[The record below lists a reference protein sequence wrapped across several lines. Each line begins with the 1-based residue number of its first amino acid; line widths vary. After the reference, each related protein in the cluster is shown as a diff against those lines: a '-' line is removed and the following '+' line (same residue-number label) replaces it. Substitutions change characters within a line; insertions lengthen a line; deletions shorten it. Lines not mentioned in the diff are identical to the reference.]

1 MSQQI
6 ETAFV
11 KQYASTL
18 SHLVQQK
25 GSRLRATVRVEPL
38 VGREGFFDQ
47 IGATEAQ
54 KRTTRH
60 GQSPVVST
68 PHGRRRVAGEDF
80 EWGDLIDN
88 QDRVRMLIDP
98 ASSYLQSAM
107 FALGRSVDDVL
118 IKAASGTAFTG
129 ETGTTP
135 VALPA
140 GQKIAAGGTG
150 LTVAKLRAA
159 KKMLD
164 KKEVDPEEPRYFVCT
179 AEQVDNMLGT
189 TEATSSDYNSVKALV
204 EGNIDTF
211 LGFKFVRTERLTK
224 SGNDRLCLA
233 YAQSGLLL
241 AINKDIQGQ
250 IAPRAD
256 KSFAMYAYACLT
268 CGATRM
274 EEEKVVEVAC
284 LEAS

>member
-1 MSQQI
+1 MSQQV

-25 GSRLRATVRVEPL
+25 GSRLRGTVRVEPL

-47 IGATEAQ
+47 IGATEAVP
-54 KRTTRH
+54 RTTRH
-60 GQSPVVST
+60 GQSPIVST
-68 PHGRRRVAGEDF
+68 PHARRRVAGADF
-80 EWGDLIDN
+80 EWGDIVDG

-98 ASSYLQSAM
+98 TSAYLQSAM
-107 FALGRSVDDVL
+107 FALGRKIDDV
-118 IKAASGTAFTG
+118 IIAAASGSSFTG

-135 VALPA
+135 VVLPA
-140 GQKIAAGGTG
+140 AQKIAVAGTG
-150 LTVAKLRAA
+150 LTVAKLRTA
-159 KKMLD
+159 KRMLD
-164 KKEVDPEEPRYFVCT
+164 EKEVDPDEPRYFVCT
-179 AEQVDNMLGT
+179 AEQIDNLLGDT
-189 TEATSSDYNSVKALV
+189 NVTSSDFNTVKALV
-204 EGNIDTF
+204 EGTVDAYMGFRF
-211 LGFKFVRTERLTK
+211 LRTERLTK
-224 SGNDRLCLA
+224 TANDRFCLA
-233 YAQSGLLL
+233 YAASGLLL

-256 KSFAMYAYACLT
+256 KSFAMYAYACLI

-284 LEAS
+284 LETS

>member
-1 MSQQI
+1 MSQQV

-47 IGATEAQ
+47 IGATEAVP
-54 KRTTRH
+54 RTTRH
-60 GQSPVVST
+60 GQSPIVST
-68 PHGRRRVAGEDF
+68 PHARRRVAGQDF
-80 EWGDLIDN
+80 EWGDIVDG

-98 ASSYLQSAM
+98 TSAYLQSAM
-107 FALGRSVDDVL
+107 FALGRKIDDV
-118 IKAASGTAFTG
+118 IIQAASGTSFTG

-135 VALPA
+135 VALPV
-140 GQKIAAGGTG
+140 GQKIAVAATG
-150 LTVAKLRAA
+150 LTVAKLRTA
-159 KKMLD
+159 KRMLD
-164 KKEVDPEEPRYFVCT
+164 EKEVDPEEPRYFACT
-179 AEQVDNMLGT
+179 AEQIDNLLGDT
-189 TEATSSDYNSVKALV
+189 NVTSSDFNTVKALV
-204 EGNIDTF
+204 EGTVDTYM
-211 LGFKFVRTERLTK
+211 GFKFLRTERLTK
-224 SGNDRLCLA
+224 TANDRFCLA

-241 AINKDIQGQ
+241 AVNKDIQGQ

-274 EEEKVVEVAC
+274 EEEKVVEIAC
-284 LEAS
+284 LETS

>member
-1 MSQQI
+1 MSQQV

-47 IGATEAQ
+47 IGATEAVP
-54 KRTTRH
+54 RTTRH
-60 GQSPVVST
+60 GQSPIVST
-68 PHGRRRVAGEDF
+68 PHARRRVAGQDF
-80 EWGDLIDN
+80 EWGDIVDG

-98 ASSYLQSAM
+98 TSAYLQSAM
-107 FALGRSVDDVL
+107 FALGRKIDDV
-118 IKAASGTAFTG
+118 IIQAASGTSFTG

-135 VALPA
+135 VVLPA
-140 GQKIAAGGTG
+140 GQKIAVAATG
-150 LTVAKLRAA
+150 LTVAKLRTA
-159 KKMLD
+159 KRMLD
-164 KKEVDPEEPRYFVCT
+164 EKEVDPEEPRYFACT
-179 AEQVDNMLGT
+179 AEQIDNLLGDT
-189 TEATSSDYNSVKALV
+189 NVTSSDFNTVKALV
-204 EGNIDTF
+204 EGTVDSYM
-211 LGFKFVRTERLTK
+211 GFKFLRTERLIKTA
-224 SGNDRLCLA
+224 NDRFCIA

-241 AINKDIQGQ
+241 AVNKDIQGQ

-284 LEAS
+284 VETS

>member
-47 IGATEAQ
+47 IGATEAVP
-54 KRTTRH
+54 RTTRH
-60 GQSPVVST
+60 GQSPIVST
-68 PHGRRRVAGEDF
+68 PHARRRVAGQDF
-80 EWGDLIDN
+80 EWGDIVDG

-98 ASSYLQSAM
+98 TSAYLQSAM
-107 FALGRSVDDVL
+107 FALGRKIDDV
-118 IKAASGTAFTG
+118 IIQAASGTSFTG
-129 ETGTTP
+129 ETGTTA

-140 GQKIAAGGTG
+140 GQKIAVAATG
-150 LTVAKLRAA
+150 LTVAKLRTA
-159 KKMLD
+159 KRMLD
-164 KKEVDPEEPRYFVCT
+164 EKEVDPEEPRYFACT
-179 AEQVDNMLGT
+179 AEQIDNLLGDT
-189 TEATSSDYNSVKALV
+189 NVTSSDFNTVKALV
-204 EGNIDTF
+204 EGTVDTYM
-211 LGFKFVRTERLTK
+211 GFKFLRTERLIKTA
-224 SGNDRLCLA
+224 NDRFCLA

-241 AINKDIQGQ
+241 AVNKDIQGQ

-284 LEAS
+284 LETS

>member
-1 MSQQI
+1 MSQQV

-18 SHLVQQK
+18 AHLVQQK

-47 IGATEAQ
+47 IGATEAVV
-54 KRTTRH
+54 RTTRH
-60 GQSPVVST
+60 GQSPIVST
-68 PHGRRRVAGEDF
+68 PHARRRVAGQDF
-80 EWGDLIDN
+80 EWGDIVDG

-98 ASSYLQSAM
+98 ASAYLQSAM
-107 FALGRSVDDVL
+107 FALGRKIDDV
-118 IKAASGTAFTG
+118 IIAAASSTAFTG
-129 ETGTTP
+129 ETGTTA

-140 GQKIAAGGTG
+140 GQKIAVGGTG
-150 LTVAKLRAA
+150 LTVAKLRTA
-159 KKMLD
+159 KRMLD
-164 KKEVDPEEPRYFVCT
+164 EKEVDPDEPRYLACT
-179 AEQVDNMLGT
+179 AEQIDNLLGDT
-189 TEATSSDYNSVKALV
+189 NVTSSDFNTVKALV
-204 EGNIDTF
+204 EGTVDTYM
-211 LGFKFVRTERLTK
+211 GFKFLRTERLTK
-224 SGNDRLCLA
+224 VSNDRFCLA
-233 YAQSGLLL
+233 YSASGLLL

-268 CGATRM
+268 AGATRM

-284 LEAS
+284 LETS